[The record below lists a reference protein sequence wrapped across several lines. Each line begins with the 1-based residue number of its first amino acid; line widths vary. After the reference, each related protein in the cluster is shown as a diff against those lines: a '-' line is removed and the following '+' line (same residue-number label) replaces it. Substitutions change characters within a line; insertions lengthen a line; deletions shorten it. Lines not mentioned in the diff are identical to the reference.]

1 MSFIAK
7 GGFILPRVGLALGGG
22 GARGAAHFGVLKVLE
37 EEGVPIDIIAGTS
50 MGAIVGGMYAQNPDA
65 GEIIKKYRSFL
76 ESMDYES
83 LGLQNIVPQDEEEPH
98 LLQKFAKTIARR
110 VYISSM
116 GSRSGIMKPDILE
129 DALKTLLDRGSV
141 RDAKIPFGA
150 VATDLNSGNTL
161 LLREGSLR
169 KAVKR
174 SALIP
179 GFLPPEED
187 GTRLI
192 TDGGV
197 SDPIPVRSA
206 RDMGADVV
214 IAVSVDPTTM
224 ASIEDPNMINIMRR
238 CDLIRGI
245 YMSRIQTEMAD
256 VCIWPDMSGA
266 HWSEFLS
273 SEEFIQA
280 GEAETRKK
288 LPDIKKAIRR
298 KRHWIFR
305 FLPL

>member
-1 MSFIAK
+1 M
-7 GGFILPRVGLALGGG
+7 PRVGLALGGG

-65 GEIIKKYRSFL
+65 GEIIKKYLSFL

-206 RDMGADVV
+206 RDMGADMV

-245 YMSRIQTEMAD
+245 YMSRIQMEMAD

-305 FLPL
+305 FLPM